1 MESFTLKGEMISL
14 NIFCFKNMSL
24 YYFGA
29 IFSEK
34 YQGSFD
40 PRQGAS
46 GHGAE
51 LISVTVSTG
60 NERQAMGNTVRGI
73 FRMVRDKQQLC
84 GPFAN
89 QHVDKA
95 AH

>member
-29 IFSEK
+29 IFLKNTGDLSIP
-34 YQGSFD
+34 G
-40 PRQGAS
+40 RAS

>member
-29 IFSEK
+29 IFLK
-34 YQGSFD
+34 NTGSFD